1 MPQSRRPPNR
11 QLPLRLRRIT
21 RSLWDLVR
29 WIRFVLV
36 EVEVE
41 HVVKMAILPLPD
53 MAVEVVEVDIPRPLQ
68 GLQYRQG
75 RYWLAQ

>member
-1 MPQSRRPPNR
+1 
-11 QLPLRLRRIT
+11 
-21 RSLWDLVR
+21 
-29 WIRFVLV
+29 VLV